1 MPLTIR
7 NRAAVKL
14 QNLICFI
21 GHFIVISQREKK
33 NKDNPERVLYEVYRK
48 KLSSVLEQAFQQLS
62 KTPVWHEVHVE
73 IGGASVTRLGV
84 P

>member
-62 KTPVWHEVHVE
+62 QTPV
-73 IGGASVTRLGV
+73 
-84 P
+84 

>member
-21 GHFIVISQREKK
+21 GHFIVISQRKK
-33 NKDNPERVLYEVYRK
+33 KKDNPECVLYEVYRK

-62 KTPVWHEVHVE
+62 QTPVWHEVHVE